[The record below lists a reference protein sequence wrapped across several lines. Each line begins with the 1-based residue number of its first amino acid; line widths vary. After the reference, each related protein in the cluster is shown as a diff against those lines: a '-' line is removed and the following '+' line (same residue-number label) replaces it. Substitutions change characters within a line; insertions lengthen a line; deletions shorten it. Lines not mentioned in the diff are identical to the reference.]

1 MSTEVE
7 NVNENIEP
15 TSAEEQFFGVKHDV
29 TTNVPD
35 DIEVEIQ
42 DEEQAVEPEPVVE
55 EKKEPLTDEEL
66 DKEIAEQS
74 ERAGKR
80 INKLVYEREQERLQK
95 EKTTKEKDEAVERIK
110 TLMKQNEQL
119 QRQVDI
125 GSQELNKSVSQGA
138 DWVLQFATM
147 QLEKANEEGDPK
159 KIAAATQLLTQAQ
172 QAKATAPTYA
182 QRVAEA
188 IESGQ
193 YEGLANTQSAPAPAP
208 VAEPEP
214 VTQPNQEVEDN
225 PALKEWLSNNSWFL
239 NNKNRDMT
247 AYATYLEEEFAGR
260 GLYPNSPNFYDE
272 LDKAMK
278 VKFPNFY
285 GIQETTAVEAK
296 APVEEAPVMNRQ
308 ASQVVAPVSRTTGKT
323 PRKVQL
329 SAEQVR
335 LARQLGISNEQYA
348 AELLKEN

>member
-1 MSTEVE
+1 MSIEAE

-15 TSAEEQFFGVKHDV
+15 TSPEEQFFGVKHDV

-42 DEEQAVEPEPVVE
+42 DEESAAEPEPVVE
-55 EKKEPLTDEEL
+55 EKQEPITDEDL
-66 DKEIAEQS
+66 DKEIAAYS

-80 INKLVYEREQERLQK
+80 INKLVYEREQEKQQR

-119 QRQVDI
+119 QKQVDI
-125 GSQELNKSVSQGA
+125 GSQELNKSISQGA

-188 IESGQ
+188 INSGQ
-193 YEGLANTQSAPAPAP
+193 YQGQTNMQPAPAP
-208 VAEPEP
+208 VQEPEP
-214 VTQPNQEVEDN
+214 TEQQTQEVEDN

-272 LDKAMK
+272 LDNAMK
-278 VKFPNFY
+278 IKFPNFY

>member
-1 MSTEVE
+1 MSTEAE
-7 NVNENIEP
+7 NVNDNIEQSSP
-15 TSAEEQFFGVKHDV
+15 EEQFFGVKHDV
-29 TTNVPD
+29 TANVPD
-35 DIEVEIQ
+35 DIEVEVQ

-55 EKKEPLTDEEL
+55 EKQEPATDEDL
-66 DKEIAEQS
+66 DKEIAAYS

-80 INKLVYEREQERLQK
+80 INKLVYEREQEKQQR

-188 IESGQ
+188 INSGQ
-193 YEGLANTQSAPAPAP
+193 YQGQADLQPAPQP
-208 VAEPEP
+208 EPEP
-214 VTQPNQEVEDN
+214 VAQPQPTQEVDDN

-239 NNKNRDMT
+239 SDRNRDMT
-247 AYATYLEEEFAGR
+247 AYATYLEEEFAGK
-260 GLYPNSPNFYDE
+260 GLYPNSPNFYTE
-272 LDKAMK
+272 LDNAMK
-278 VKFPNFY
+278 NKFPNFY